1 MNFADKSRSVATPF
15 RLDREQYIE
24 LPHGKVFE
32 FFADPENLEA
42 ITPPWMQFRIVGCS
56 TPEIEEGTVLDYA
69 LKVRGMPTK
78 WRSLIREWN
87 PPHSFI
93 DEQLVGPYRRW
104 IHLHTF
110 EAQGSGTLIGDHV
123 DYAVPGGKLIE
134 KLLVQP
140 ELRRIFDYRQHSLP
154 KLLQLD

>member
-1 MNFADKSRSVATPF
+1 MNFADKTRSLPTPF
-15 RLDREQYIE
+15 HLYREQAIDMP
-24 LPHGKVFE
+24 LSQVFE
-32 FFADPENLEA
+32 FFADPRNLET
-42 ITPPWMQFRIVGCS
+42 ITPPWMHFRIEGAS
-56 TPEIEEGTVLDYA
+56 TTEIQEGTILDYA
-69 LKVRGMPTK
+69 LKVRGMPMK

-110 EAQGSGTLIGDHV
+110 EAEGEGTRIADHV
-123 DYAVPGGKLIE
+123 DYAVPGGKWVE

-140 ELRRIFDYRQHSLP
+140 ELRRIFDYRQ
-154 KLLQLD
+154 KFLLKQLL